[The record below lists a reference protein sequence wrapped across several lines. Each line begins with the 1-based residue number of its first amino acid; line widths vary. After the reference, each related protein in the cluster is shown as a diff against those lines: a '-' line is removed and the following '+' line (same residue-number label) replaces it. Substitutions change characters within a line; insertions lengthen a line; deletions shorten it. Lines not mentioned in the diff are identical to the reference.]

1 MKKIYYNKYPK
12 FQDIDN
18 SIDSVDNESVRSC
31 IKDFNNAML
40 ESGLIRTTTVG
51 QLDVDDIPLYDYR
64 SHLSI
69 ITTAEMTTREIFY
82 TYDPLIY
89 TFNDELNHNHPLYL
103 KVVFFYGN
111 YNRRMPSTRNPT
123 YLSAYVEISKMHDF
137 SISHKVSTKRFWD
150 NTTNNSAVKKEGITS
165 SFTYEVVSEIYNT
178 KNLFMVNICPYYT
191 ISTTYGVASRPPK
204 LSALLNFLLYRSDD
218 GDVILYI
225 NSIDDI
231 EPYAASHAYT
241 YNGISISDVA
251 SFNVYSYMITND
263 NELKSNT
270 NSATIFNA
278 FIQTELYSPVS
289 TNYATPS
296 QYFTND
302 IKTNYD
308 ILIINRDLTPTTSKS
323 AYLKVNLPD
332 GSIGKYKVYGYPAYP
347 VRFGDN
353 ISALLL
359 RVDDND

>member
-69 ITTAEMTTREIFY
+69 IPAIGLSTKEIFY

-111 YNRRMPSTRNPT
+111 YNGRIPSTKNPT

-137 SISHKVSTKRFWD
+137 SISHKVFTKRFWD
-150 NTTNNSAVKKEGITS
+150 VANNNNYRLAGITS
-165 SFTYEVVSEIYNT
+165 SFTYEVASEIYNS

-191 ISTTYGVASRPPK
+191 ISTTYGVTSRSPK

-225 NSIDDI
+225 NSLDDTDT
-231 EPYAASHAYT
+231 YAATHAYT
-241 YNGISISDVA
+241 YNSINVSDVTL
-251 SFNVYSYMITND
+251 FNVYSYMITNS
-263 NELKSNT
+263 NELISNT
-270 NSATIFNA
+270 NPATIFNA
-278 FIQTELYSPVS
+278 FIQTDLYSPVS

-347 VRFGDN
+347 VRFGDS

-359 RVDDND
+359 RFDDND